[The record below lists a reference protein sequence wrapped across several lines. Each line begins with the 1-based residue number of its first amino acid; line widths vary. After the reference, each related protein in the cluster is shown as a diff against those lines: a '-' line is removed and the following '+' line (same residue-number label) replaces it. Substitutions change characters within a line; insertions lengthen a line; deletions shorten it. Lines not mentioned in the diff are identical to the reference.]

1 MADIKTLAQ
10 FRKIL
15 SAKLKEILNNISE
28 KIYIQLLDFIQQ
40 DIYDQPYRP
49 KVYQRTKEFKEKA
62 WVKSSAR
69 EIAGSITATI
79 KYDGNRLSVDEE
91 TYTHIDRDRLA
102 EILNRNS
109 VDNWADWDFGRGANA
124 PYPEP
129 FFDHTLEWI
138 NKNWKNL
145 VLEAIKKAGFKMA
158 GV

>member
-10 FRKIL
+10 FRQIL

-28 KIYIQLLDFIQQ
+28 KVYEKLIFFIDN
-40 DIYDQPYRP
+40 DIYATYRP
-49 KVYQRTKEFKEKA
+49 KLYDRTYEFRNKA

-109 VDNWADWDFGRGANA
+109 VDDWADWDFGRREGA

-138 NKNWKNL
+138 NNNWKNL